1 MYHIKNDKRSIQSGQ
16 WIYEAL
22 AELMKEKNY
31 EDIKV
36 TEIVEKAKVGRTT
49 FYRNFDTIDDVLRM
63 KCDETFDNLYKYIV
77 DYYNENDFS
86 SKTLFMKPLLRFW
99 YLNSDI
105 MELLLKANKL
115 DIINYSAIKIVDA
128 FEPLI
133 SPKSIAIKDHWDY
146 FISLQSGIFI
156 SILSQWIK
164 NGKDIPPDDLADLIY
179 RQIFESFNMDL
190 LPKNKIL

>member
-1 MYHIKNDKRSIQSGQ
+1 MYHIKNDKRSIQSSQ

-22 AELMKEKNY
+22 SELMNEKNY
-31 EDIKV
+31 ENIKV
-36 TEIVEKAKVGRTT
+36 TEIVEKAKIGRTT
-49 FYRNFDTIDDVLRM
+49 FYRNFDSIDDVLRM

-77 DYYNENDFS
+77 DYYNENNVSD
-86 SKTLFMKPLLRFW
+86 KTLFIKPLLRFW
-99 YLNSDI
+99 YINSDI

-115 DIINYSAIKIVDA
+115 DIINSSAIKIVDA

-133 SPKSIAIKDHWDY
+133 CPKNIAIKNHWDY

-164 NGKDIPPDDLADLIY
+164 NGKDIPPDDLADLIVK
-179 RQIFESFNMDL
+179 QIIESFNISL
-190 LPKNKIL
+190 I

>member
-1 MYHIKNDKRSIQSGQ
+1 MYHIKNDKRSIQSSQ

-22 AELMKEKNY
+22 AQLMSEKKY

-49 FYRNFDTIDDVLRM
+49 FYRNFDSIDDVLRM
-63 KCDETFDNLYKYIV
+63 KCDETFDNLYKYIL
-77 DYYNENDFS
+77 DCYSENGFS
-86 SKTLFMKPLLRFW
+86 DNTLFMKPLLRFW
-99 YLNSDI
+99 YVNSDI

-115 DIINYSAIKIVDA
+115 DIINSSAIKIVDA

-133 SPKSIAIKDHWDY
+133 CSSSIAIKNHWDY

-179 RQIFESFNMDL
+179 KQIVESFNISL
-190 LPKNKIL
+190 IL